1 LLSATRGAT
10 TLLAVGLATS
20 ASEATHLQTIEL
32 RSIVPA
38 VVFGHLVSEGIK
50 FVGMEIGFA
59 DIRVAHAF
67 PIE

>member
-1 LLSATRGAT
+1 MT
-10 TLLAVGLATS
+10 
-20 ASEATHLQTIEL
+20 ASETTHLQTIEL
-32 RSIVPA
+32 RPIVPA
-38 VVFGHLVSEGIK
+38 VVFGDLVSKGIK